1 MAEEKRQEE
10 QKFDFMKEKIKKQ
23 PIYQNRH
30 VRRAVF
36 TFAMAV
42 MFGVVACFAF
52 VLVRPWMERTFGKD
66 EVSAIS
72 IPREDDEEG
81 SGGELPDAE
90 DAGETGADTGDGE
103 FQKPVVTEPAELEAE
118 DYVKLYGKLK
128 TVAEESTASLVTV
141 TAASSD
147 TDWFNETYESSRQI
161 SGLLVGNNGAELLVL
176 TPYSAIRQADS
187 LKVTFVNDTEV
198 SAVLKNYDIVTDLAI
213 LSVNLADV
221 DSVTIDKIRMA
232 ELGSS
237 RTLKAGDVVIAVGS
251 PAGLSGSVIYGNLT
265 SSAYTASVIDGEYRL
280 LLTDIERSENA
291 SGVLIN
297 ISGQVIG
304 LIESRYLNS
313 NNEQALTAYA
323 ISDMKDV
330 IEHLSNS
337 QDLVYMGITGIQ
349 VSSTAASEQD
359 IPQGVYVSSVALESP
374 AMNAGIQ
381 TGDILVDINGNKITS
396 MRDIQEL
403 LLKFSKDQI
412 IRVTIMRQGREEY
425 KSIACSVT
433 LDVQR

>member
-90 DAGETGADTGDGE
+90 DAGEIGADTGDGE
-103 FQKPVVTEPAELEAE
+103 FQEPVVTEPAELEAE

-359 IPQGVYVSSVALESP
+359 IPQGVYVSSVELESP

-403 LLKFSKDQI
+403 LLKFSKDQV

>member
-103 FQKPVVTEPAELEAE
+103 LQEPVVTEPAELEAE

-359 IPQGVYVSSVALESP
+359 IPQGVYVSSVELESP

-403 LLKFSKDQI
+403 LLKFSKDQV

>member
-103 FQKPVVTEPAELEAE
+103 FQEPVVTEPAELEAE

-359 IPQGVYVSSVALESP
+359 IPQGVYVSSVELESP

-403 LLKFSKDQI
+403 LLKFSKDQV